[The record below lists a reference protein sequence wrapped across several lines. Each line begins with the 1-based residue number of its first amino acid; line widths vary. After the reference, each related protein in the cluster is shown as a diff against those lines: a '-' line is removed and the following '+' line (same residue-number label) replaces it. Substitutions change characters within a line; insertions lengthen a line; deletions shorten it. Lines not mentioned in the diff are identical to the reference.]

1 MKTIE
6 KKEATET
13 LAKYVSQMADEPMIV
28 TVKGK
33 PIAALVPVNNSDMET
48 VSLSSNPE
56 FLALIERS
64 RARHKEE
71 GGISSEEI
79 RRRLGLSQ

>member
-6 KKEATET
+6 QKEATET

>member
-6 KKEATET
+6 QKEATEA